1 MIEDIVIRKAL
12 PEDAEEIARL
22 YNEVY
27 GGKYPLG
34 EFTNQCLIEEN
45 LKAKKDVWYLAF
57 FKEMC
62 IGSAV
67 CAIERENN
75 SAELGRAVIKKDFR
89 GNSISRQL
97 YEIVREETLGQGVDI
112 LWALIRNKATYE
124 ISKND
129 GLTLVGHSESYI
141 LDKGRE
147 VLLFGLRITPEGQKK
162 RVIPHNR
169 EIYQIDGVK
178 RIVEEMHLGGEE
190 GKYPLEVVAKMTLKG
205 EPASIKGMY
214 HRPNKSFAATFIP
227 ETDSFPEHFEATIL
241 ADKIN
246 HIRFLQSAGFS
257 ITAFLPGWY
266 KKEGKRYDCVLLTSL
281 PNQIAVCDEQI
292 KPLLENLINEFMP
305 TKQEEENN
313 PDGK

>member
-1 MIEDIVIRKAL
+1 MLNDIVIRKAI
-12 PEDAEEIARL
+12 PEDAGAIAGL
-22 YNEVY
+22 YTEVY

-34 EFTNQCLIEEN
+34 DFTNQCLIEEN

-57 FKEMC
+57 SKEKC

-75 SAELGRAVIKKDFR
+75 SAELGRAVIKNDFR
-89 GNSISRQL
+89 GKSISRQL

-147 VLLFGLRITPEGQKK
+147 VLLFGLRITQEGQKK
-162 RVIPHNR
+162 RVIPQNR
-169 EIYQIDGVK
+169 EIYQIEGIK
-178 RIVEEMHLGGEE
+178 RITKEMHLYGEE
-190 GKYPLEVVAKMTLKG
+190 GKYPKEVVAKMAVKG
-205 EPASIKGMY
+205 EPASIKWHY
-214 HRPNKSFAATFIP
+214 YLPNKSFAATFIP

-241 ADKIN
+241 ADKIS
-246 HIRFLQSAGFS
+246 HIRFLQNAGFKM
-257 ITAFLPGWY
+257 TAFMPGWY
-266 KKEGKRYDCVLLTSL
+266 KKEDKRYDCVLLTSL
-281 PNQIAVCDEQI
+281 PNQTAVCDEQI
-292 KPLLENLINEFMP
+292 KPLLENLINEFIP
-305 TKQEEENN
+305 TKPAEDSKSHGE
-313 PDGK
+313 